1 MINGIEILNTIIVK
15 DGIPIWAAIV
25 LGVIILVIGVVVG
38 IICSLDMFSSVRST
52 KPIVLGTIIGLVLGI
67 WFSANLIINEPYKE
81 IERYEVII
89 SDDVNLNEFNDKY
102 TIVEQRDKIYVIEEK

>member
-15 DGIPIWAAIV
+15 DGVPIWVAI
-25 LGVIILVIGVVVG
+25 VIGVVVLVIG
-38 IICSLDMFSSVRST
+38 ALVGYICSLDIFGSVRT
-52 KPIVLGTIIGLVLGI
+52 AKPIVLGTIIGLVLGI
-67 WFSANLIINEPYKE
+67 CFSANLIINEPYKE

-102 TIVEQRDKIYVIEEK
+102 IIVEQRDKIYVIEEK